1 MAKQSQTTVYIQMRH
16 VSTARRTVKSK
27 WDFQKYK
34 FTIILYN
41 IVCFF
46 IPNPKDCI
54 DKKKYLFRLIVGGQ
68 DGSVT
73 ILVVAQL
80 EDEEMSEEETT
91 AKTANYLKNLP
102 SRRARHDQ
110 GAKAKVRKES
120 VSSKEGSE
128 EDTGSDSTLNTFEE
142 RMRDERRA
150 EVRRRF
156 R

>member
-1 MAKQSQTTVYIQMRH
+1 M
-16 VSTARRTVKSK
+16 
-27 WDFQKYK
+27 
-34 FTIILYN
+34 
-41 IVCFF
+41 

-54 DKKKYLFRLIVGGQ
+54 YKKKYLFRLIVGGQ

-128 EDTGSDSTLNTFEE
+128 GDTGSDSTLNTFEE

>member
-1 MAKQSQTTVYIQMRH
+1 M
-16 VSTARRTVKSK
+16 
-27 WDFQKYK
+27 
-34 FTIILYN
+34 
-41 IVCFF
+41 
-46 IPNPKDCI
+46 
-54 DKKKYLFRLIVGGQ
+54 IVGGQ

-110 GAKAKVRKES
+110 GAKAKVHKES
-120 VSSKEGSE
+120 VSSKGSE
-128 EDTGSDSTLNTFEE
+128 EDTGSDSTMNTFEE

-156 R
+156 RYVE